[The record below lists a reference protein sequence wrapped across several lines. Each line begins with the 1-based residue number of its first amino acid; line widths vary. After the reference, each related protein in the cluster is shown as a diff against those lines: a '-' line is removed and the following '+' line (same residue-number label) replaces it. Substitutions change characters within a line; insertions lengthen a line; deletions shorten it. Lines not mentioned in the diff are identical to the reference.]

1 MVKPRVAPLPPP
13 VRTPNP
19 FASFDPLASPVTP
32 SPPTLAPTPNRRG
45 MHDRARDPLSWSISS
60 NTPRSVAASMRLVDR
75 ARSELAGGT
84 ADGAFELLD
93 QALVLDPESVPAYV
107 ERARASILVGSMH
120 GAREDLDQALA
131 LQPTGA
137 WLAEVVAVGGEV
149 YEIEGRED
157 TAVVAYRRALVIH
170 PPNRTAREAL
180 SRLLAR

>member
-1 MVKPRVAPLPPP
+1 
-13 VRTPNP
+13 
-19 FASFDPLASPVTP
+19 
-32 SPPTLAPTPNRRG
+32 
-45 MHDRARDPLSWSISS
+45 
-60 NTPRSVAASMRLVDR
+60 MRLVDR

-84 ADGAFELLD
+84 ADSAFELLD
-93 QALVLDPESVPAYV
+93 QALELDPDSVPAYV
-107 ERARASILVGSMH
+107 ERARASMLVGSTV
-120 GAREDLDQALA
+120 GARQDLDRALA